1 MRIAITGSSGLIG
14 SALTSHLRGS
24 GNEVLRLVR
33 RPAAAT
39 DEIQWSPRTAAGNTG
54 AGAASSA
61 LAALDGVDAVV
72 NLAGAPIA
80 SGRWTAAR
88 KQEIRASRVEG
99 TQALATL
106 LAGLP
111 RRPAVLLSG
120 SAIGW
125 YGDTGDREV
134 TESAP
139 AGSGF
144 LPGVV
149 RDWEGA
155 TDAAAQAGIRVVHL
169 RTGVVL
175 AKNGGMLGRL
185 MPLFRLGLGGRLGPG
200 TQYMSWIA
208 MADVAGAISFLL
220 DRPDIAGPVNL
231 TTPNPVT
238 NARFTSALAAAL
250 GRPALLRVPAS
261 ALTIALGEA
270 AGEILT

>member
-1 MRIAITGSSGLIG
+1 V
-14 SALTSHLRGS
+14 LT
-24 GNEVLRLVR
+24 
-33 RPAAAT
+33 
-39 DEIQWSPRTAAGNTG
+39 
-54 AGAASSA
+54 
-61 LAALDGVDAVV
+61 ALDGVDAVV

-80 SGRWTAAR
+80 SGRWTVAR

-106 LAGLP
+106 LVRLS

-125 YGDTGDREV
+125 YGDTGDHEV

-175 AKNGGMLGRL
+175 AKNGGVLGKL
-185 MPLFRLGLGGRLGPG
+185 TPLFRLGLGGRLGPG

-208 MADVAGAISFLL
+208 MTDVAGAVSFLL
-220 DRPDIAGPVNL
+220 GRPDIVGPVNL

-261 ALTIALGEA
+261 GLTIALGEA
-270 AGEILT
+270 AGEILNSARVLPGRLADAGYEFRHADIDSALMSEFRPR